1 MSSRRTFTNI
11 ETLRRTIDCLPANTR
26 LAMLDGVR
34 NNPIIVGAY
43 TDRSG
48 GICPMLAAHRCGGRT
63 SFIGFAK
70 AWDRFAIAKRARRA
84 SDRELRVLTAHLE
97 ASLLA
102 EDEATTDFKRA
113 IAEHRS

>member
-43 TDRSG
+43 TDRRG

-63 SFIGFAK
+63 NFLSFAK
-70 AWDRFAIAKRARRA
+70 SWDRFARAKNGPRPASEREVRILIAQ
-84 SDRELRVLTAHLE
+84 LE
-97 ASLLA
+97 ASLA
-102 EDEATTDFKRA
+102 STTGLEVD
-113 IAEHRS
+113 